1 MIIRENYGEEHHEY
15 SKTPDTGVTEP
26 GILTRKKACSL

>member
-1 MIIRENYGEEHHEY
+1 MIIRENYGEEHEY